1 MFLFWYF
8 VASLDQ
14 NNTLILFYPPRAKS
28 RQKCVIHGVKKTNV
42 QCGIIV
48 QAQNSFVRMHCFQYS
63 IFKGRPQHRNFAI
76 TRVLQ

>member
-28 RQKCVIHGVKKTNV
+28 RQKCVIHGVKKP
-42 QCGIIV
+42 
-48 QAQNSFVRMHCFQYS
+48 MYS
-63 IFKGRPQHRNFAI
+63 A
-76 TRVLQ
+76 VS